1 MTSGKYFNKGVKALD
16 DADIGHVV
24 RETTDRIIVFGKK
37 GERYDIPIDTIQQVG
52 ANVLI
57 GLCQGEIVGRYKV
70 ERKKPMPPGRK
81 EPWPSEAVSVDLA
94 TYEGKYPTSLFNK
107 GVRANNEDD
116 VGHIMKETGDKIIV
130 FGSSNTRYDIPKN
143 HIIAVGRN
151 VIVDIDFPEINKYQV
166 DRNSPFSTLDED
178 NSLEDQ
184 KVNVHTDDKVVQN
197 KQDNEATKEMSKIEF
212 YRYYHG
218 PKEGELKQTQQL
230 KEQSEQLFDLQTLL
244 NQRRDRLFEA
254 LEERY
259 QYNTSIRRSQDFLQK
274 HVSSKISLVVIF
286 VDLVGST
293 DMSMTLPAEKLVTV
307 MTAFSREISSV
318 IESYDG
324 YVLKYVGDAVIGF
337 FPSIFNKY
345 LACDRSFEC
354 AESIIN
360 VIKNGINPI
369 LGRMDYPELSV
380 KVGMD
385 EGENVVVQYGYDR
398 SSPIDI
404 LGYSMN
410 VAAKIT
416 SLTPANKISVGEDVF
431 KLLHPKIQSRFKQLI
446 TSKNEWKYIDRRS
459 RKPYKVYSL
468 K

>member
-1 MTSGKYFNKGVKALD
+1 MLTSGKYFNKGVKALD
-16 DADIGHVV
+16 AADIGHVV
-24 RETTDRIIVFGKK
+24 RETTNKIIVFGKK
-37 GERYDIPIDTIQQVG
+37 GERFDIPIDEIQQVG

-57 GLCQGEIVGRYKV
+57 GLYLSDIVDRYKV

-81 EPWPSEAVSVDLA
+81 EPWPTEAASIDLA

-116 VGHIMKETGDKIIV
+116 LGHIMKETSDKIIV
-130 FGSSNTRYDIPKN
+130 FGSSNTRYDIPKY

-151 VIVDIDFPEINKYQV
+151 VILNIDFPEINRYQI
-166 DRNSPFSTLDED
+166 DRNSPLPASDD
-178 NSLEDQ
+178 DGNEDQ
-184 KVNVHTDDKVVQN
+184 KVDVHMDDKEVQN
-197 KQDNEATKEMSKIEF
+197 KQGNKYTKEMSKIEF

-218 PKEGELKQTQQL
+218 PKEEELKQT
-230 KEQSEQLFDLQTLL
+230 KHIEQSGQLFDLQTLL
-244 NQRRDRLFEA
+244 NQRQDRLLEA

-259 QYNTSIRRSQDFLQK
+259 QYNTSIRRSQDLLLR
-274 HVSSKISLVVIF
+274 HVSSKISLVVMFI
-286 VDLVGST
+286 DLVGST

-307 MTAFSREISSV
+307 MTAFSREVSSV

-360 VIKNGINPI
+360 VVKNGINPI
-369 LGRMDYPELSV
+369 LVRMEYPELSV
-380 KVGMD
+380 KLGMD

-416 SLTPANKISVGEDVF
+416 SLTPSNKISVGEDVF

-446 TSKNEWKYIDRRS
+446 TNKNDWKYVDRRS
-459 RKPYKVYSL
+459 RKPYRIYSL

>member
-1 MTSGKYFNKGVKALD
+1 LTSGKYFNKGVKALD
-16 DADIGHVV
+16 AADVGHVV
-24 RETTDRIIVFGKK
+24 RETIDRIIVFGKK
-37 GERYDIPIDTIQQVG
+37 KERYDIPVSEIQQVG

-57 GLCQGEIVGRYKV
+57 GLYLSDIVDRYKV
-70 ERKKPMPPGRK
+70 ERKEPIPPGRK
-81 EPWPSEAVSVDLA
+81 EPWPSEAVGIDLA

-116 VGHIMKETGDKIIV
+116 LGHIMKETSDKIII
-130 FGSSNTRYDIPKN
+130 FGYSNTRYDIPKY

-166 DRNSPFSTLDED
+166 DRDSPLPVSDD
-178 NSLEDQ
+178 NDNEGQ
-184 KVNVHTDDKVVQN
+184 KVDLHVDNTGERN
-197 KQDNEATKEMSKIEF
+197 EQDNKGTKEKSKEEF

-218 PKEGELKQTQQL
+218 PKEEELEQTQH
-230 KEQSEQLFDLQTLL
+230 KEQSEQLFDLQTLHS
-244 NQRRDRLFEA
+244 QRQDRLWEA

-259 QYNTSIRRSQDFLQK
+259 QYNTSIKRSQDFLLK
-274 HVSSKISLVVIF
+274 HVSSKIPLVVMF

-307 MTAFSREISSV
+307 MTAFSREVSSV

-345 LACDRSFEC
+345 LACDRSFGC
-354 AESIIN
+354 AESIIS
-360 VIKNGINPI
+360 VIRNGINPI
-369 LGRMDYPELSV
+369 LVRMDYPELSV
-380 KVGMD
+380 KIGTD

-416 SLTPANKISVGEDVF
+416 SLTPANKIAVGEDVF
-431 KLLHPKIQSRFKQLI
+431 KLLHPKIQSRFEQLL
-446 TSKNEWKYIDRRS
+446 TTNSEWKYIDRQS
-459 RKPYKVYSL
+459 GNPYKVYFL

>member
-1 MTSGKYFNKGVKALD
+1 LTSGKYFNKGVKALD
-16 DADIGHVV
+16 AADVGHVV
-24 RETTDRIIVFGKK
+24 RETTDKIIVFGKK
-37 GERYDIPIDTIQQVG
+37 GERFDIPIDEIQQVG

-57 GLCQGEIVGRYKV
+57 GLHLSDLVVRYKV
-70 ERKKPMPPGRK
+70 GLKEPMSPGRK
-81 EPWPSEAVSVDLA
+81 EPWPSEAVGIDLA

-107 GVRANNEDD
+107 GVRAINEDD
-116 VGHIMKETGDKIIV
+116 LGHIMKETNDKIIV
-130 FGSSNTRYDIPKN
+130 FGYSNTRYDIPKD

-166 DRNSPFSTLDED
+166 ERDSPLPVSDGD
-178 NSLEDQ
+178 NNNEGQKVDLHVGDKGDQ
-184 KVNVHTDDKVVQN
+184 KEEVNEK
-197 KQDNEATKEMSKIEF
+197 TKEKSKEEF

-218 PKEGELKQTQQL
+218 PKEEELKQAQH
-230 KEQSEQLFDLQTLL
+230 KEQSDQLFDLQTLL
-244 NQRRDRLFEA
+244 SQRQDRLWDA

-259 QYNTSIRRSQDFLQK
+259 QYNTSIKRSQDFLLK
-274 HVSSKISLVVIF
+274 HVSSKIPFVVMF

-293 DMSMTLPAEKLVTV
+293 DMSMSLPAEKLVTV
-307 MTAFSREISSV
+307 MTAFSREVSSV

-354 AESIIN
+354 AESIIS
-360 VIKNGINPI
+360 VIRNGINPI
-369 LGRMDYPELSV
+369 LVRMGYPELSV
-380 KVGMD
+380 KLGMD

-416 SLTPANKISVGEDVF
+416 SLTPANKIAVGEDVF
-431 KLLHPKIQSRFKQLI
+431 KLLHPKIQSRFKQLL
-446 TSKNEWKYIDRRS
+446 TTKSEWKYIDRHS
-459 RKPYKVYSL
+459 RNPYKVYFL

>member
-1 MTSGKYFNKGVKALD
+1 
-16 DADIGHVV
+16 
-24 RETTDRIIVFGKK
+24 
-37 GERYDIPIDTIQQVG
+37 
-52 ANVLI
+52 
-57 GLCQGEIVGRYKV
+57 
-70 ERKKPMPPGRK
+70 
-81 EPWPSEAVSVDLA
+81 
-94 TYEGKYPTSLFNK
+94 
-107 GVRANNEDD
+107 
-116 VGHIMKETGDKIIV
+116 MKETSDKIIV
-130 FGSSNTRYDIPKN
+130 FGSSNTRYDIPKH

-166 DRNSPFSTLDED
+166 DRNSPLPASD
-178 NSLEDQ
+178 NVADDYGTEDQ
-184 KVNVHTDDKVVQN
+184 KVDVHADDKRAQN
-197 KQDNEATKEMSKIEF
+197 KQNNKGTKEMSKLEF

-218 PKEGELKQTQQL
+218 PKEEELKQTQR
-230 KEQSEQLFDLQTLL
+230 KDQSGRQLFDLQTLL
-244 NQRRDRLFEA
+244 NQRQDRLFEA

-274 HVSSKISLVVIF
+274 HVRSKIPLVVIF

-293 DMSMTLPAEKLVTV
+293 NMSMTLPPEKLVTV
-307 MTAFSREISSV
+307 MTAFSREVSSV
-318 IESYDG
+318 IESHDG

-369 LGRMDYPELSV
+369 LGRMDYPELLA
-380 KVGMD
+380 KVGID
-385 EGENVVVQYGYDR
+385 EGENVVVQYGYDK

-416 SLTPANKISVGEDVF
+416 SLTPTNKIAVGEDVF
-431 KLLHPKIQSRFKQLI
+431 KLLHPKIQSRFKQLM
-446 TSKNEWKYIDRRS
+446 TNKNEWKYIDRRTK
-459 RKPYKVYSL
+459 KPYRVYFL